1 MNSKLVLAVIVIL
14 LLLYVIFKALTTTYT
29 SLGTMQ
35 KWGNATTLQGSNLP
49 SSFKANSAISIWFY
63 IKKWV
68 NGTKVIEFK
77 KNEEIIFQIRFM
89 DGSNV
94 IKILPRSGQSNPDLD
109 CSPMLN

>member
-1 MNSKLVLAVIVIL
+1 
-14 LLLYVIFKALTTTYT
+14 
-29 SLGTMQ
+29 MQ
-35 KWGNATTLQGSNLP
+35 KWGNASTLQGSNLP

-94 IKILPRSGQSNPDLD
+94 IKILPRSGQSK
-109 CSPMLN
+109 